1 MGSTQ
6 LKRGFYSKEPALLT
20 WPVTTEVHPI
30 LKCRETAKDNR
41 SQEED
46 TTIGEAAG
54 QASSQILAQPLGV
67 I

>member
-6 LKRGFYSKEPALLT
+6 LKRGFYSIEPALLT

-30 LKCRETAKDNR
+30 LKCRETAKDNS